1 MKVLLVDS
9 SYPINTRNIRIVE
22 SLRKR
27 LNQSE
32 VHIAAWNRDGRF
44 DIDDKDIKYHV
55 FEKKAAYGNPLQKL
69 IALFSYFFYL
79 KRINASLQPKI
90 LIASHWDMLLLCS
103 LLKSK
108 DQKLVYENLDL
119 PTAESSFVRK
129 ILDALEKRSL
139 KNTDLII
146 FASRFFQQRYDFFS
160 GSKVVIENLPIT
172 ENALIEKKY
181 FYESDK
187 LKISF
192 IGTVRYFDVMK
203 NLVDSIVG
211 LDVEV
216 LFWGDG
222 PDFARLKAYTSDNT
236 QVKIFGSYEYN
247 HIRDIYEVSD
257 LVWAVYPSL
266 DYNVKYAI
274 SNKFYECF
282 KYCRPGIFATD
293 TCLADVVKH
302 EEIGFTV
309 NPYDQQAI
317 RKLIADAISNPELI
331 NKYKTN
337 LGNFKGKRNWEDN
350 ESTLVNS
357 FESLLR

>member
-1 MKVLLVDS
+1 MKILLVDS
-9 SYPINTRNIRIVE
+9 SYPINTRNIRIVK
-22 SLRKR
+22 SLKK
-27 LNQSE
+27 LLDKSE
-32 VHIAAWNRDGRF
+32 VHISAWNRDGRF
-44 DIDDKDIKYHV
+44 EVNEEDIKYHV
-55 FEKKAAYGNPLQKL
+55 FKKKAAYGNPLQKFV
-69 IALFSYFFYL
+69 ALFFYFLYL
-79 KRINASLQPKI
+79 KKINAALRPKI
-90 LIASHWDMLLLCS
+90 LIASHWDMLMLCS
-103 LLKSK
+103 FIKAK

-119 PTAESSFVRK
+119 PTAARGFVRRVLNK
-129 ILDALEKRSL
+129 LERRSL

-146 FASRFFQQRYDFFS
+146 FASRFFQKRYDFFN
-160 GSKVVIENLPIT
+160 GSKVVIENLPVT
-172 ENALIEKKY
+172 ENASIEKRY
-181 FYESDK
+181 SYESDK

-216 LFWGDG
+216 LFWGGG
-222 PDFARLKAYTSDNT
+222 PDLNRLKAYTIDNT
-236 QVKIFGSYEYN
+236 QVKFFGSYDYS
-247 HIRDIYEVSD
+247 HIRDIYELSD

-282 KYCRPGIFATD
+282 KYCRPGIFAAD
-293 TCLADVVKH
+293 TCLADLVKQ
-302 EEIGFTV
+302 EKIGFTV

-317 RKLIADAISNPELI
+317 KNLIVDAISSPELI
-331 NKYKTN
+331 NTYKTN
-337 LGNFKGKRNWEDN
+337 LANFKGKRNWEDN